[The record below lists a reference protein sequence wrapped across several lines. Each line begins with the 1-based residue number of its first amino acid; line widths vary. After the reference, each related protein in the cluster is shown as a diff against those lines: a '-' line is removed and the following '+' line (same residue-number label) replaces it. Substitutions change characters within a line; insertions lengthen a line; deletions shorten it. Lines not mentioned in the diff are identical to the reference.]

1 MAKRAQSAFN
11 LAPQLEAADQRPWC
25 SFSFLYVGYQ
35 ALIPLSASV
44 IHKLLL
50 LTLANAVCCL
60 WELWIEGLGKKE
72 RERKKKSR
80 GHGRGTREG
89 RGSEVESGLWTLWLA
104 AELCYLVTRF
114 FEQTKEVL
122 GTSEFDSVVSSFNPE
137 GEGERPSG
145 QQHQCIQASLMTLKM
160 PPPP

>member
-1 MAKRAQSAFN
+1 MGAVDRRFGEKRK
-11 LAPQLEAADQRPWC
+11 R
-25 SFSFLYVGYQ
+25 
-35 ALIPLSASV
+35 
-44 IHKLLL
+44 
-50 LTLANAVCCL
+50 
-60 WELWIEGLGKKE
+60 KKE
-72 RERKKKSR
+72 KKSR

-114 FEQTKEVL
+114 FEQAKEVL

-137 GEGERPSG
+137 GEGERPGG